1 MLGKDRVA
9 ETGARYNLHK
19 PGINPAI
26 CIPAKTEHT
35 KYPSSNWS
43 AREERNLKG
52 DEPSI
57 YFDFLASVQLQDKGS
72 IIFPI
77 RGPRMLT
84 HSEIPQLLK
93 RNHIVKGYRPL
104 NQPITYYC
112 KSAFCTHNE
121 LINIWSHLVP
131 AICLVV
137 FYILPELFS
146 ATPRLPVLVLYAGV
160 GSLLFASSLAHLLV
174 KYLEQPEKVAG
185 AHSKHRVKLGA
196 HHSRSPHDHI
206 FWFLVDFAGI
216 ALFGCSIG
224 LQRYSCG
231 SDMSLIGHMSE
242 NSAADSSLVL
252 HTNAFNWLM
261 ISGIFMGA
269 KVPERFAPGLFDIFG
284 YGHQL
289 FHLCVNMVAW
299 NLCDAAHLDC
309 APIAWNSPSNVAI
322 SAAFLL
328 SAIFTGC
335 TVKTLSKKAQSIKYD

>member
-1 MLGKDRVA
+1 MVEKENELR
-9 ETGARYNLHK
+9 
-19 PGINPAI
+19 
-26 CIPAKTEHT
+26 
-35 KYPSSNWS
+35 
-43 AREERNLKG
+43 
-52 DEPSI
+52 
-57 YFDFLASVQLQDKGS
+57 
-72 IIFPI
+72 
-77 RGPRMLT
+77 PRMLT
-84 HSEIPQLLK
+84 HSEIPKLLK
-93 RNHIVKGYRPL
+93 RTHIVKGYRPL

-131 AICLVV
+131 AICLIV
-137 FYILPELFS
+137 FYVLPELFS
-146 ATPRLPVLVLYAGV
+146 ASPRLPVLVLYAGV
-160 GSLLFASSLAHLLV
+160 GSLLFASSLAHLL
-174 KYLEQPEKVAG
+174 
-185 AHSKHRVKLGA
+185 
-196 HHSRSPHDHI
+196 HSRSPHDHI

-231 SDMSLIGHMSE
+231 SDMSLIGHMAYLPSLMLIVLVLQFLSSCYLFVSQPEWPWRLELRMATCFLLAIWVYVPLVDRYLSE

-261 ISGIFMGA
+261 VSGVFMGA
-269 KVPERFAPGLFDIFG
+269 KVPERFAPGRFDIFG

-322 SAAFLL
+322 SAAFLM
-328 SAIFTGC
+328 SAVFTAC
-335 TVKTLSKKAQSIKYD
+335 TVRTLSKKSLDIKYD

>member
-1 MLGKDRVA
+1 MA
-9 ETGARYNLHK
+9 EKA
-19 PGINPAI
+19 
-26 CIPAKTEHT
+26 
-35 KYPSSNWS
+35 
-43 AREERNLKG
+43 
-52 DEPSI
+52 DEPW
-57 YFDFLASVQLQDKGS
+57 
-72 IIFPI
+72 
-77 RGPRMLT
+77 PRMLT

-104 NQPITYYC
+104 HQPITYYC

-131 AICLVV
+131 AICLIV
-137 FYILPELFS
+137 FYVLPELFS
-146 ATPRLPVLVLYAGV
+146 ETPRLPVLVLYAGV
-160 GSLLFASSLAHLLV
+160 GSLLFASSLAHLL
-174 KYLEQPEKVAG
+174 
-185 AHSKHRVKLGA
+185 
-196 HHSRSPHDHI
+196 HSRSPHDHI

-231 SDMSLIGHMSE
+231 SDMSLIGHMAYLPSLMLIVLVLQFLSSCYLFVSQPDWPWRLELRMATCLLLAIWVHVPLTDRYLSE

-269 KVPERFAPGLFDIFG
+269 KIPERFAPGLFDIFG

-322 SAAFLL
+322 TAAFLL
-328 SAIFTGC
+328 SAIFTAI
-335 TVKTLSKKAQSIKYD
+335 TVKTLSKKAQSIKYE